1 MIDVKLIGER
11 IRELRRKR
19 GLTQSEFADRLMVSF
34 QAVSNWE
41 RGIAPPDLE
50 NLIRIASFFGVL
62 TDDLLRPARDS
73 LFLGIDGGGTKTE
86 FAVVTADGSV
96 IKRILRGGCN
106 PNDVGF
112 AKTLSVIS
120 DGIHEILLEHP
131 ALKAVFCGVAGILTG
146 GHERRL
152 HTELSKLYPQ
162 LKIEVKTD
170 SANLFAMDD
179 GAHMAVISGTGS
191 VVFVRRGEAHT
202 RIGGWGYLLD
212 EAGSGYD
219 IGRDAI
225 RVALE
230 EEDGQTEP
238 SILGTLVRR
247 HMGVDAVSDHL
258 GKIYGGGKPYIAG
271 FSETVFEAY
280 GQGDTNAA
288 DIIDKTARAIAKL
301 LNRGVETYGAE
312 PRAIASGGIFENHGD
327 ILCPAVKKYST
338 VELTVNCLPPVYGA
352 CRAACALGGHA
363 LTDSF
368 SQNFNKTYGGYTV

>member
-1 MIDVKLIGER
+1 MINVKLIGNR
-11 IRELRRKR
+11 IRELRRER
-19 GLTQSEFADRLMVSF
+19 GITQSEFAERLLVSF

-50 NLIRIASFFGVL
+50 NLVRIASFFGVL

-86 FAVVTADGSV
+86 FTVVSADGNV
-96 IKRILRGGCN
+96 VKRLLRGGCN

-112 AKTLSVIS
+112 SKTLSLIS

-131 ALKAVFCGVAGILTG
+131 ALKAVFCGVAGVLTG
-146 GHERRL
+146 GHEGRL
-152 HTELSKLYPQ
+152 QTELSKLYPQ
-162 LKIEVKTD
+162 LKMQIKTD

-179 GAHMAVISGTGS
+179 EADMAVISGTGS
-191 VVFVRRGEAHT
+191 VVFVRRGET
-202 RIGGWGYLLD
+202 NIRIGGWGYLLD

-219 IGRDAI
+219 IGRDAL

-238 SILGTLVRR
+238 SILGRLVRR

-258 GKIYGGGKPYIAG
+258 GRVYSGGKPYIAS
-271 FSETVFEAY
+271 FSEAVFEAHR
-280 GQGDTNAA
+280 QGDASAA

-301 LNRGVETYGAE
+301 LSRGIDTYCAK

-327 ILCPAVKKYST
+327 ILCPAIRKYST
-338 VELTVNCLPPVYGA
+338 AELTVNGLPPVYGA
-352 CRAACALGGHA
+352 VRAACALGGQP
-363 LTDSF
+363 LTESF